1 MKKTVKVI
9 LISVV
14 LLILFGTPAIAAD
27 ADDILDD
34 FSDIIPDGIEANS
47 GEELTAGIG
56 FEAILEEIA
65 GAVSEGTGSVATFFL
80 MLFGFA
86 VVMTLCDTTPFSDG
100 GQMGKSIR
108 VAVSMVAS
116 VSIFTSLYEVCTT
129 VRTSLE
135 EVVDFFS
142 SVIPV
147 LTLISTSSGATSTAA
162 AQATNMNITLSLIG
176 KFCTGALLPM
186 SFAIF
191 ALSFASSIGDGG
203 GASVARGVKSIFMWG
218 TGLVSAI
225 LAASIAMQSVV
236 ASAADNATL
245 RAARY
250 AASGMIPIVG
260 STVSSALS
268 TLGGGLAFVKST
280 VGMASVAVILLLTL
294 APLVSLLLYRLA
306 FSACLIFLQYSGS
319 EGGVRCFSAFKSAL
333 DALIAVY
340 SMSTLVLVVE
350 IVIFIKGGVSV

>member
-1 MKKTVKVI
+1 MKRVI
-9 LISVV
+9 RV
-14 LLILFGTPAIAAD
+14 LLVSLFMIAFFAMPASAAESDEILG
-27 ADDILDD
+27 D
-34 FSDIIPDGIEANS
+34 FSEIIPDEIGAES
-47 GEELTAGIG
+47 GEELVAGIG
-56 FEAILEEIA
+56 FEAIIQEIA
-65 GAVSEGTGSVATFFL
+65 GAISDGTGRAAAFFL

-86 VVMTLCDTTPFSDG
+86 VVMTACDFVPFADDTG
-100 GQMGKSIR
+100 TGKCLR

-129 VRTSLE
+129 VRDSLE

-142 SVIPV
+142 SVIPI
-147 LTLISTSSGATSTAA
+147 LTLISTSSGAVGTAS
-162 AQATNMNITLSLIG
+162 AQASNMNITLSLIE
-176 KFCTGALLPM
+176 KFCTGALLPTA
-186 SFAIF
+186 FAIF
-191 ALSFASSIGDGG
+191 ALSFAGSMSDDG

-218 TGLVSAI
+218 TGAVSAT

-236 ASAADNATL
+236 ASASDNATL

-268 TLGGGLAFVKST
+268 TLGGGLAFAKST
-280 VGMASVAVILLLTL
+280 VGAASVAVILMLTL

-306 FSACLIFLQYSGS
+306 FSTCLVFLQYAGS
-319 EGGVRCFSAFKSAL
+319 VGGVRCFSAFKSAL

-350 IVIFIKGGVSV
+350 LVIFIKGGVSV